1 MDIKEIVDLLNNYEI
16 LFMFDFYLNRERQRQ
31 VRKWQQQQR
40 GRQNY
45 KPMLVTRIVHVKP
58 SKNKVI

>member
-1 MDIKEIVDLLNNYEI
+1 MKTIFTPLSMKIPSPNIFSLS
-16 LFMFDFYLNRERQRQ
+16 FNRERQRQ

-45 KPMLVTRIVHVKP
+45 KPMLVK
-58 SKNKVI
+58 